1 MDEILS
7 TTLNDIIKIEG
18 DSDSNNII
26 LTSNFNDNKKVLWIE
41 FSNNF
46 EKYIFKSIFYNR
58 MVKFFMILDR
68 IITPNQ
74 N

>member
-7 TTLNDIIKIEG
+7 STLNDIIKIEG

-26 LTSNFNDNKKVLWIE
+26 LTANFNENKKIFWIE
-41 FSNNF
+41 FTNNF

-58 MVKFFMILDR
+58 MVFFYL
-68 IITPNQ
+68 
-74 N
+74 

>member
-7 TTLNDIIKIEG
+7 STFNDIIKIEG

-26 LTSNFNDNKKVLWIE
+26 LTANFNENKKIFWIE
-41 FSNNF
+41 FTNNF

-58 MVKFFMILDR
+58 MVFFC
-68 IITPNQ
+68 
-74 N
+74 